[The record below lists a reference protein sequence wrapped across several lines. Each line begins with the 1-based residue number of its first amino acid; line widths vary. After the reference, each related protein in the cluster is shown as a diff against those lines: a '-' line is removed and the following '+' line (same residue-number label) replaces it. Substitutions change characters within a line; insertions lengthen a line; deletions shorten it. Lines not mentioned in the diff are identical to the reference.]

1 MNYFNSEVFLFC
13 FCCCCCFLGCI
24 SCLYILA
31 IKPLLVTLFANIF
44 FPFCR
49 LSLRFLMVSFAVQKL
64 VRLSRSHLFIFVF
77 ISIVLGDPPKK
88 TLVWFMSEDI
98 LPIFFLGALWCHVL
112 CLSLYAILNL
122 FLCLGVRVCSKCHW
136 FTRSCLTSPTPF
148 A

>member
-1 MNYFNSEVFLFC
+1 MMAILTSVKQYLIVVWICISLMISDVEPLFTYVLAISTSFFFFLGKCLYRFPIGL
-13 FCCCCCFLGCI
+13 FFFSCCCFLSCI

-88 TLVWFMSEDI
+88 TLV
-98 LPIFFLGALWCHVL
+98 
-112 CLSLYAILNL
+112 
-122 FLCLGVRVCSKCHW
+122 
-136 FTRSCLTSPTPF
+136 
-148 A
+148 